1 MIDMGSK
8 IRFNVAKFGAKVASQ
23 VSKFGFGSGN
33 SLPGYVFY
41 KIAGHGIDGNRWILC
56 GLFV

>member
-33 SLPGYVFY
+33 NLPGYVFY
-41 KIAGHGIDGNRWILC
+41 KIEGGTRTH
-56 GLFV
+56 

>member
-1 MIDMGSK
+1 MGGK

-33 SLPGYVFY
+33 NLPGYVFY
-41 KIAGHGIDGNRWILC
+41 KIAGKEALQEVMEKLLQQ
-56 GLFV
+56 LF

>member
-1 MIDMGSK
+1 MGVK

-33 SLPGYVFY
+33 NLPGYVFIRLLER
-41 KIAGHGIDGNRWILC
+41 KH
-56 GLFV
+56 